1 MRFQGKVALVTGG
14 GNNIG
19 AAIAWMFGTD
29 GAAVAID
36 DTDSSAAEEMARKIQ
51 QAGGKARAWN
61 IDVSDAP
68 AVARMVKE
76 VRDLWGPIHIL
87 VNNAAV
93 ITRSAGTTSSVVDM
107 PEEQW
112 DRFFRVNVKGP
123 FLMSRE
129 VARAMIQDKVPGRII
144 NITSGAGESARIG
157 ASHYCSSKAALGMFT
172 RVLAMELASYGITVN
187 AVSPGLIPPPQR
199 GALTPARKEYED
211 AILKGIPVKRF
222 GRPEEIARAVLF
234 LAEEGSDYIT
244 GATIRVDGGSMAG
257 RTYLPKSF

>member
-1 MRFQGKVALVTGG
+1 VG
-14 GNNIG
+14 
-19 AAIAWMFGTD
+19 
-29 GAAVAID
+29 
-36 DTDSSAAEEMARKIQ
+36 
-51 QAGGKARAWN
+51 
-61 IDVSDAP
+61 DAP
-68 AVARMVKE
+68 AVARMVRE

-93 ITRSAGTTSSVVDM
+93 ITRSPGTTASVVDM

-123 FLMSRE
+123 FLMCRE
-129 VARAMIQDKVPGRII
+129 VGRAMIQDGVRGRII

-172 RVLAMELASYGITVN
+172 RVLAMELAPHGITVN
-187 AVSPGLIPPPQR
+187 DVSPGLVPPPR
-199 GALTPARKEYED
+199 TSPLTPVRKEYED
-211 AILKGIPVKRF
+211 AILKGIPLKRF

-234 LAEEGSDYIT
+234 LAEEAADYIT
-244 GATIRVDGGSMAG
+244 GATIRVDGGALAG